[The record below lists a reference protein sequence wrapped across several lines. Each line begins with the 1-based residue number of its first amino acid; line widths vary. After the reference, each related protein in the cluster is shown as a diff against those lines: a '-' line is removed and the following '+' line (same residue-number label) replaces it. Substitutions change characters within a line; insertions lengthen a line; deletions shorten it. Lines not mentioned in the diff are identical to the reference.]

1 VNIDVNQPTVSLG
14 CGQWCTFNYN
24 TLISSALAI
33 VVTIAIAFWIR
44 SQLRSGT
51 PTKVQAIFE
60 WGYDLLRGLIRENV
74 SEDAL
79 FILPL
84 AMTLFLYILVA
95 NWLEFLPLGL
105 FPALHGAN
113 SDWNQTL
120 ALGLIVFFVVQ
131 WYSVQVQGWYGYL
144 RRFTKPFELPL
155 LARIVF
161 IPLNIIEEAVKPIT
175 LSLRLFGNIFAGG
188 IMILLIAS
196 AGYHLD
202 FLGPVP
208 SSLISTILLG
218 IWKAFDV
225 IFIGFIQA
233 FIFML
238 LTVIYFGMAR
248 EGLEHEEPHKQSA
261 PVAGRMQT
269 QISGGT
275 ND

>member
-1 VNIDVNQPTVSLG
+1 MNIDVNQPTVSLG
-14 CGQWCTFNYN
+14 CGALCTFNYN
-24 TLISSALAI
+24 SLISSALAVLI
-33 VVTIAIAFWIR
+33 TIAIAFWIR
-44 SQLRSGT
+44 SQLQSGT

-60 WGYDLLRGLIRENV
+60 WGYDLLRGLVKENV

-84 AMTLFLYILVA
+84 AMTLFLFILVA
-95 NWLEFLPLGL
+95 NWIEFFPLGF
-105 FPALHGAN
+105 FPTLHAAN
-113 SDWNQTL
+113 ADWNQTL
-120 ALGLIVFFVVQ
+120 ALGLIVFLVVQ
-131 WYSVQVQGWYGYL
+131 WYSVRVQGWYGYL

-155 LARIVF
+155 AARIVF

-208 SSLISTILLG
+208 HSIISIVLLG
-218 IWKAFDV
+218 VWKAFAV

-238 LTVIYFGMAR
+238 LTVIYFAMGR
-248 EGLEHEEPHKQSA
+248 EGLEHEHVTKE
-261 PVAGRMQT
+261 G
-269 QISGGT
+269 
-275 ND
+275 